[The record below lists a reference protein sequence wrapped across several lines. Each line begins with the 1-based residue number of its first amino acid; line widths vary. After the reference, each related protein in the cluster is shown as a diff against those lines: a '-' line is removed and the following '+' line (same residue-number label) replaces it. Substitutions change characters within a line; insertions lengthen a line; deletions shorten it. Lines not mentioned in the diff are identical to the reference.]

1 MAGIDLKVDFAFK
14 LTFGSPDH
22 PRITIHFLNAVLQP
36 PRPITAVRIL
46 NPIQERDRADAKL
59 AILDVLAQDADQ
71 RRYNIEMQTTLPV
84 DLRPRLTYYNCLNY
98 VRQLDAG
105 SPYYQLRPA
114 IGICVLDRLLFAEVA
129 DYHLS
134 FRLRCDQRDL
144 VFTDDLVLHT
154 LELPKYPVPGDNR
167 LCGLSS
173 LEQWFCFLK
182 LAAYRDVD
190 ELARLLGDEIFAEA
204 AGVLE
209 MISQTPE
216 DRQFYEARLRYLQ
229 NEEARLNAAIEAAR
243 QEGIE
248 KGIEKGMEEG
258 MEKGREEGAVQGALI
273 GKIQLLQELVG
284 DSVSGT
290 SELLPRGWDELS
302 QLLGDLQQ
310 RLRSRG
316 D

>member
-1 MAGIDLKVDFAFK
+1 
-14 LTFGSPDH
+14 
-22 PRITIHFLNAVLQP
+22 
-36 PRPITAVRIL
+36 
-46 NPIQERDRADAKL
+46 
-59 AILDVLAQDADQ
+59 
-71 RRYNIEMQTTLPV
+71 MQTTLPV
-84 DLRPRLTYYNCLNY
+84 DLRPRLTYYNSLNY
-98 VRQLDAG
+98 VRQLAAG
-105 SPYYQLRPA
+105 NPYYQLRPA
-114 IGICVLDRLLFAEVA
+114 IGICVLDRLLWADVA

-144 VFTDDLVLHT
+144 VFTDDLVFHT
-154 LELPKYPVPGDNR
+154 LELPKYPVPDDNA

-173 LEQWFCFLK
+173 LEQWFCFLQ
-182 LAAYRDVD
+182 LAAHREVH
-190 ELARLLGDEIFAEA
+190 ELARLLGDAIFAEA

-229 NEEARLNAAIEAAR
+229 NQEARLNAAVEAAR
-243 QEGIE
+243 EEGR
-248 KGIEKGMEEG
+248 EEG
-258 MEKGREEGAVQGALI
+258 MEKGREEGAVQGTLI

-290 SELLPRGWDELS
+290 SELLQRGSDELS
-302 QLLGDLQQ
+302 QLLGELQQ